1 MMRESSPLP
10 GRMQHQELTVDRF
23 LDFAAR
29 WHGGVEVVGRRIDG
43 VAERSTYRQVFERAK
58 RLSAALLEAGIAP
71 GDRVA
76 TMAMNHIGHLEA
88 WYAISGIG
96 AVCHTVNP
104 RLFKEQLVYILTHA
118 GDRLLMADAGFR
130 DLVAELVPQC
140 PAIERVVLFS
150 DGTQEVSPAGAP
162 PSSGAP
168 PSVAPPSGA
177 PPSSAPLH
185 SARSYEDFLESAPA
199 ADAVWGAFDERSAC
213 GLCYTSGTTGLP
225 KGALYSHRSN
235 YLHALMSLLH
245 DVTNFSATDVVLP
258 LVPMFHANAWG
269 IPFAAPAVGASLVLP
284 GARLDGASV
293 HRLIVEE
300 GVTFCG
306 GVPTLFQGLIQHLA
320 KTGGTVPSLKR
331 ILVGGSACPESVIRT
346 FADDHGV
353 EVVHAWGMTETSP
366 IASAASPTR
375 FVASQPAAYRRAQS
389 LKQGRP
395 IFGIDLSLVDDHG
408 ADVGHDGVTPGRL
421 LVRGA
426 TVVRGYFN
434 DREDALDAQG
444 WFDTGDIAT
453 IDALGYVQIT
463 DRAKDLIKSGGEWIS
478 SIEIENIAMD
488 HPKSARAA
496 VVAIP
501 HERWGERPLLIVELL
516 PGEAAT
522 AGEYLSHLVGRI
534 ASWWMPDEVRF
545 VDHIPLGPTG
555 KIDKKRIR
563 AELLTRRSV

>member
-1 MMRESSPLP
+1 MSESSAIP
-10 GRMQHQELTVDRF
+10 GRMQQHELTVDRF
-23 LDFAAR
+23 LSFAAR
-29 WHGGVEVVGRRIDG
+29 WHASAELVGRRVDG
-43 VAERSTYRQVFERAK
+43 VRESSTYPEVFARAK
-58 RLSAALLEAGIAP
+58 RLSAALQGAGIAP

-76 TMAMNHIGHLEA
+76 TLAMNHISHVEA
-88 WYAISGIG
+88 WYGISGIG
-96 AVCHTVNP
+96 SICHTVNP
-104 RLFKEQLVYILTHA
+104 RLFKEQLVYILNDA
-118 GDRLLMADAGFR
+118 GDRMLLADTSFAG
-130 DLVAELVPQC
+130 LVAELLPQC
-140 PAIERVVLFS
+140 PAIERVIFFPDGASS
-150 DGTQEVSPAGAP
+150 DSLPAAQ
-162 PSSGAP
+162 
-168 PSVAPPSGA
+168 
-177 PPSSAPLH
+177 
-185 SARSYEDFLESAPA
+185 SYADFLASAPA
-199 ADAVWGAFDERSAC
+199 DVPVWGNFDEQSAC
-213 GLCYTSGTTGLP
+213 GLCYTSGTTGNP

-235 YLHALMSLLH
+235 YLHALMSLQH
-245 DVTNFSATDVVLP
+245 DVTNLSATDVVLP

-284 GARLDGASV
+284 GARLDGASI

-320 KTGGTVPSLKR
+320 KHGGNLPSLKR
-331 ILVGGSACPESVIRT
+331 ILIGGSACPESVIRT
-346 FADDHGV
+346 FEDDHGV

-366 IASAASPTR
+366 IASAAAPTR
-375 FVASQPAAYRRAQS
+375 AVAAQPAAIRRAQS

-395 IFGIDLSLVDDHG
+395 IFGIDLDLVDDEG
-408 ADVGHDGVTPGRL
+408 AAVAHDGAKPGRL

-434 DREDALDAQG
+434 ERSDALDAQG

-478 SIEIENIAMD
+478 SIDIENIAMG

-516 PGEAAT
+516 PGQTAT
-522 AGEYLSHLVGRI
+522 SEEFLSHLEGRI
-534 ASWWMPDEVRF
+534 ARWWMPDEVRF
-545 VDHIPLGPTG
+545 VERIPLGPTG

-563 AELLTRRSV
+563 AELVTGKVV